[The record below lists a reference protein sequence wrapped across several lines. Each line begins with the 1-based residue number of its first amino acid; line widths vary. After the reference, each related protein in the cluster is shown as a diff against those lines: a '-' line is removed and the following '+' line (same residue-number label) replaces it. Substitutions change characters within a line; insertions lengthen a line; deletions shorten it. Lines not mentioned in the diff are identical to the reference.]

1 MWFETC
7 NNVFHLFSFHTTE
20 LNHFVIDLDE
30 EVVGMQSTICALQQ
44 QLKEAKQELAI
55 IKQTPQKSDSSE
67 VATSSM
73 PPPAPAEPVEQ
84 SHERTIK
91 EERTEWNI
99 KEEKKDEIKKEWT
112 REQDAEAHTFSQE
125 PSRQS
130 GEVSEETSWTAY
142 EKAASP
148 STPTEEEEAFRIPEA
163 PKTVEM
169 APNSPA
175 IPEEASSA
183 PGPQEEAR
191 TSSSMEEEQPMD
203 AEPSWIK
210 TEVKMEVSERER
222 TFQVPPQQPEEQV
235 YMRTTDGTPPP
246 PPAPVPETNS
256 TASDERDRTQD
267 DKMEMSATEEN
278 QQFSATAAAVGT
290 PMESEPVPEPTA
302 AQESQDNQVR
312 IDVTMEKAAEG
323 QEQQTDRTGD
333 AEAKDG
339 NQVEV
344 SNSQGVE
351 DSNAATPIEATNG
364 NTRTEENAPDQGIE
378 TGSTNH
384 NTKNGEF
391 SPAHPVSPPQSSDS
405 NNQDL
410 VKSNCTNSPS
420 SNNTEEY
427 NMSQTTEDGT
437 DTNSSEALHNCDS
450 VAVPTTD
457 RTNSPVKQ
465 VVVKSNDGDGLT
477 GGGDNE
483 EKGHDQAIDI
493 PPLKENG
500 PETVESN

>member
-1 MWFETC
+1 M
-7 NNVFHLFSFHTTE
+7 
-20 LNHFVIDLDE
+20 IDLDE

-44 QLKEAKQELAI
+44 QLKEAKQELAN
-55 IKQTPQKSDSSE
+55 IKQTPQKSSTDSSE
-67 VATSSM
+67 VAASNM
-73 PPPAPAEPVEQ
+73 PPPAPVEPVE
-84 SHERTIK
+84 HERTIK

-99 KEEKKDEIKKEWT
+99 KIKEEKKDEIKKEWT
-112 REQDAEAHTFSQE
+112 PQEQDAEARTFSQQE
-125 PSRQS
+125 PTRQS

-142 EKAASP
+142 DKAASP

-210 TEVKMEVSERER
+210 TEVKREEPEKER
-222 TFQVPPQQPEEQV
+222 TFQVPSQQPEEQV

-246 PPAPVPETNS
+246 PPAPASVPETNS
-256 TASDERDRTQD
+256 TASDEMERTQG
-267 DKMEMSATEEN
+267 DKMETSATEEN
-278 QQFSATAAAVGT
+278 QQLPATAAVET
-290 PMESEPVPEPTA
+290 PMEAEPVPEPTA
-302 AQESQDNQVR
+302 AQESLDKQVKVEVK
-312 IDVTMEKAAEG
+312 IEKTTEG
-323 QEQQTDRTGD
+323 QEQQTDRTAD

-339 NQVEV
+339 NQVAV

-351 DSNAATPIEATNG
+351 DSKAATPIEATNG
-364 NTRTEENAPDQGIE
+364 NTRTEENTPDEGIE

-391 SPAHPVSPPQSSDS
+391 SPAHPISPPQSSDS
-405 NNQDL
+405 NTQDL
-410 VKSNCTNSPS
+410 FKSNCTNSPS

-427 NMSQTTEDGT
+427 DMSQITEDGME
-437 DTNSSEALHNCDS
+437 TNSSEALHNCDS
-450 VAVPTTD
+450 AAIPTAD

-465 VVVKSNDGDGLT
+465 IVVKSNNGDGLT
-477 GGGDNE
+477 GGGDDAD
-483 EKGHDQAIDI
+483 KGHNQDI

-500 PETVESN
+500 PETVQSN